1 MSVKPRQAKLFAA
14 LLSSMAACA
23 ILLMALGNNPPSAGA
38 FCLNSYYSLEPVE
51 MVLVSRAAQ
60 YPGRWN
66 SVEICFSGTKTG
78 NIAQLACWAGLDN
91 PDDVNFHFCICNG
104 GGGIDGQILSTERWL
119 RQLSVVPGSMS
130 YADRIGEYFERSG
143 QSAAGGPDRRD
154 ETPTQ
159 TSYLV
164 FRSSYLES
172 RFTNHESRSNDRT
185 IRICIIAQ
193 PRSNPPT
200 DYQTRRLEALL
211 ETLCRAFGIAPESV
225 HYPGRG

>member
-23 ILLMALGNNPPSAGA
+23 LLLMALGNNPPSAGA

-104 GGGIDGQILSTERWL
+104 GGGFDGQILSTERWL

-130 YADRIGEYFERSG
+130 YEDRIGEYFYRSG
-143 QSAAGGPDRRD
+143 QQSFSPDRRD
-154 ETPTQ
+154 ETLTQ
-159 TSYLV
+159 T
-164 FRSSYLES
+164 
-172 RFTNHESRSNDRT
+172 NDRT
-185 IRICIIAQ
+185 IRICIVAQ

-225 HYPGRG
+225 HYSGRW

>member
-91 PDDVNFHFCICNG
+91 PHDVNFHFCICNG
-104 GGGIDGQILSTERWL
+104 VGGLDGQILSTERWL

-130 YADRIGEYFERSG
+130 YADSPNR
-143 QSAAGGPDRRD
+143 PD

-159 TSYLV
+159 A
-164 FRSSYLES
+164 
-172 RFTNHESRSNDRT
+172 NDRT

-193 PRSNPPT
+193 PPSTPPT
-200 DYQTRRLEALL
+200 DYQTRRLETLL

>member
-51 MVLVSRAAQ
+51 MVLASRAAQ

-104 GGGIDGQILSTERWL
+104 VGGLDGQILSTERWL

-130 YADRIGEYFERSG
+130 YADRSG
-143 QSAAGGPDRRD
+143 QQSFSPDRRD

-159 TSYLV
+159 ISYLD
-164 FRSSYLES
+164 S

-200 DYQTRRLEALL
+200 DYQTRRLETLL

-225 HYPGRG
+225 HYPGSG

>member
-104 GGGIDGQILSTERWL
+104 AGGLDGQILSTERWL

-130 YADRIGEYFERSG
+130 YADRSG
-143 QSAAGGPDRRD
+143 QQSFSPDRRD

-159 TSYLV
+159 T
-164 FRSSYLES
+164 
-172 RFTNHESRSNDRT
+172 NDRT

-193 PRSNPPT
+193 LRSNPPT

>member
-51 MVLVSRAAQ
+51 MVLASRAAQ

-104 GGGIDGQILSTERWL
+104 VGGLDGQILSTERWL

-159 TSYLV
+159 ISYLD
-164 FRSSYLES
+164 S

-200 DYQTRRLEALL
+200 DYQTRRLETLL

-225 HYPGRG
+225 HYPGSG